1 MLMEWYLFELR
12 GLVFF
17 VFTFLKDYKERKE
30 EEYVTETTRH
40 LQSKLF
46 ARKVSIL

>member
-1 MLMEWYLFELR
+1 MLAKRYLFECR

-30 EEYVTETTRH
+30 EAYVTETTRH
-40 LQSKLF
+40 L
-46 ARKVSIL
+46 